1 MLRKLN
7 VPDRSA
13 LCSEVPA
20 LVAAY
25 RSTPQSSRLARLDL
39 AELFSGLVRWRKF
52 VALAAILIGGVSFSP
67 VVQAQ
72 TTPSVLPEN
81 WAGGGAFYDLA
92 APTAV
97 TVQVHVWGS
106 VGQPGIYQIPRGTK
120 LSTLYSVA
128 GGPTAAPQ
136 SPRQRSRST
145 IRLLRP
151 IGDGYEEIYAQDFRD
166 TPPPFVDDPIL
177 MTGDVLSV
185 ETRVRERLNWMSVLS
200 TASSVASL
208 VLIIY
213 RLQRI

>member
-1 MLRKLN
+1 ML
-7 VPDRSA
+7 P
-13 LCSEVPA
+13 
-20 LVAAY
+20 
-25 RSTPQSSRLARLDL
+25 RL
-39 AELFSGLVRWRKF
+39 KCI
-52 VALAAILIGGVSFSP
+52 ALATILTIGLGLP
-67 VVQAQ
+67 PAVQAQ
-72 TTPSVLPEN
+72 TTTVLPEN

-136 SPRQRSRST
+136 SPRQRSKTT

-151 IGDGYEEIYAQDFRD
+151 VGDDYDEIYVQEFKN

-177 MTGDVLSV
+177 LTGDVLSV
-185 ETRVRERLNWMSVLS
+185 ETRIRERLNWMSVVSTTSSILS
-200 TASSVASL
+200 V
-208 VLIIY
+208 VLIYY
-213 RLQRI
+213 RLRNFR